1 MSKHD
6 DRLYLG
12 NMLDYSRKA
21 HARLAEVTVEEWNTD
36 ETLRFATAYLVQV
49 IGEAASRLS
58 AEGRR
63 SLPDLPWKEMI
74 GLRHR
79 LVHGYATIRQEV
91 VWDVAKNKL
100 ASLIT
105 ALEKAIPSDPEP

>member
-6 DRLYLG
+6 DLLYLG

-21 HARLAEVTVEEWNTD
+21 HSRVAGLTIEDWNAD
-36 ETLRFATAYLVQV
+36 ETLRYAISYLVQI

-58 AEGRR
+58 EERRR

-91 VWDVAKNKL
+91 VWNVASNKL
-100 ASLIT
+100 PSLIA
-105 ALEKAIPSDPEP
+105 ALEEIIPSEP